1 MLRCDII
8 YGRVIILNQKSILV
22 LLLLS
27 FFTFNAFGKTA
38 NYLKS
43 TSLKNNQLKFTFKYN
58 LNHVKYFTLKNKG
71 VTKYVYDIKGAVLPK
86 SINISH
92 YKHKGVKAFRV
103 GQFKKNYLRIVVES
117 ELVTYKNYSVH
128 GKVLTLNLPK
138 KSRIKRPTSRI
149 KSSSRLSGKKRV
161 INKYSPTIIVDAG
174 HGGRDIGASYKGII
188 EKKITLLLAL
198 KLKKQLKHRGYK
210 VHMTR
215 SSDKHR
221 SLKQRTDFA
230 NAKKGNLFISLHTNA
245 APRRKSNY
253 VYKGIEIYYLRSWT
267 KRTRYRDRRIYTSS
281 WKVKKSYRASHAVL
295 NGMIDTIRKKHVVI
309 NKGVRRNNFWVLRG
323 TKMPSIL
330 VENGYIT
337 DKYEGKRLTTN
348 AYQNL
353 LVKGIV
359 KGVDKYFKR

>member
-1 MLRCDII
+1 MK
-8 YGRVIILNQKSILV
+8 QKSILV

-27 FFTFNAFGKTA
+27 FFTFNAFGKTV

-58 LNHVKYFTLKNKG
+58 LNNVKYFTLKNRG
-71 VTKYVYDIKGAVLPK
+71 ITKYVYDIKGAVLPK

-117 ELVTYKNYSVH
+117 ELITHKNYSVH
-128 GKVLTLNLPK
+128 GKVLTLNLPLK
-138 KSRIKRPTSRI
+138 PRPKVKKRP
-149 KSSSRLSGKKRV
+149 KKNSSYRRKRV

-188 EKKITLLLAL
+188 EKKITLRLAL
-198 KLKKQLKHRGYK
+198 KLKKQLTHRGYK
-210 VHMTR
+210 VYMTR
-215 SSDKHR
+215 STDKHR

-230 NAKKGNLFISLHTNA
+230 NAKKGSLFLSLHTNA

-253 VYKGIEIYYLRSWT
+253 IYKGIEVYYLRSRT
-267 KRTRYRDRRIYTSS
+267 KRTRYRDRKIYTSP
-281 WKVKKSYRASHAVL
+281 WKVRKSYKLCKCISD
-295 NGMIDTIRKKHVVI
+295 GMVKSVRKKHVVL
-309 NKGVRRNNFWVLRG
+309 NKGVKRNNFWVLRG

-330 VENGYIT
+330 IENGYIT
-337 DKYEGKRLTTN
+337 DKYEGRRLTQN
-348 AYQNL
+348 SYQDL

-359 KGVDKYFKR
+359 NGVDKYFKR

>member
-1 MLRCDII
+1 M
-8 YGRVIILNQKSILV
+8 GRVIILNQKSILV

-27 FFTFNAFGKTA
+27 FFTFNAFGKSA

-43 TSLKNNQLKFTFKYN
+43 TSLKNNQLKFTFKYK
-58 LNHVKYFTLKNKG
+58 LNHVKYFTLKSKG
-71 VTKYVYDIKGAVLPK
+71 ITKYVYDIKGAVLPK
-86 SINISH
+86 NINISH

-117 ELVTYKNYSVH
+117 ELITHKNYGVH
-128 GKVLTLNLPK
+128 GKVLTLNLPLK
-138 KSRIKRPTSRI
+138 ARPKVLKRPKKNS
-149 KSSSRLSGKKRV
+149 LYGKKRA

-188 EKKITLLLAL
+188 EKKITLRLAL
-198 KLKKQLKHRGYK
+198 KLKKHLNHRGYK
-210 VHMTR
+210 VYMTR
-215 SSDKHR
+215 SIDKHR

-230 NAKKGNLFISLHTNA
+230 NAKKGSLFLSLHTNA
-245 APRRKSNY
+245 APRKKSNY
-253 VYKGIEIYYLRSWT
+253 VYKGIEVYYLRSRT

-281 WKVKKSYRASHAVL
+281 WKVKKSNTICKCISSE
-295 NGMIDTIRKKHVVI
+295 MIKSVRKKYVVI
-309 NKGVRRNNFWVLRG
+309 NKGVKRNNFWVLRG

-330 VENGYIT
+330 IESGYIT
-337 DKYEGKRLTTN
+337 DKYEGKRLTTDS
-348 AYQNL
+348 YQNL